1 MIDWLKNDLL
11 LFMLVKTIQ
20 EICQYSPK
28 SLQRRKAMNKLLRE
42 IQQLPKLGKS
52 GDIHRL
58 DAFNLT
64 CEYVCNNLCSKFN
77 TTQPDVEKRFVQWFN
92 KTFYWRLHDLKNSPK
107 NTKVK
112 FLSLDRTLGE
122 NQNTKLVDLLATD
135 GLNPP
140 HRDGLDIYIEQ
151 IEKTRQEDLSCQI
164 ENYFTED
171 PDKKLSN
178 CHPKK
183 SPQCNCQYL
192 VKRHL
197 LQNPAEKLS
206 TIAKELKINY
216 QTLNS
221 HWKRSCLP
229 ELQKIAMELGYGH
242 E

>member
-1 MIDWLKNDLL
+1 
-11 LFMLVKTIQ
+11 MLVETIQ
-20 EICQYSPK
+20 EVCQHPPN
-28 SLQRRKAMNKLLRE
+28 SLQRRKAINKLLRE

-58 DAFNLT
+58 DAFNQT
-64 CEYVCNNLCSKFN
+64 CEYVNRNVCQKFDR
-77 TTQPDVEKRFVQWFN
+77 TQPNVEKRFVQWFN
-92 KTFYWRLHDLKNSPK
+92 KTFYWRLHNLKNPPEK
-107 NTKVK
+107 KRVK

-122 NQNTKLVDLLATD
+122 SQNTKLIDLLTTD
-135 GLNPP
+135 GLNPH

-151 IEKTRQEDLSCQI
+151 IEKTRQEDLSSQI

-171 PDKKLSN
+171 PDKKLGN

-183 SPQCNCQYL
+183 SPQCNCQYI

-197 LQNPAEKLS
+197 LQNPADKLS
-206 TIAKELKINY
+206 TLAKDLNIAY

-221 HWKRSCLP
+221 HWKRKCLP
-229 ELQKIAMELGYGH
+229 RLQEIAVELGYSH